1 MLPSTM
7 MTDPVSQ
14 PTAEALFAD
23 LLETAKNPLSEADA
37 VLLRAGFDALRA
49 RRDETSP
56 ALDLRQCVA
65 TARVLADMRIDA
77 AAVTAALVTPL
88 AVALDRPQ
96 DELTE
101 SFGAEVASL
110 LEGVKR
116 LAAFRWDRIE
126 EAAAESLRRMF
137 VAMAQDI
144 RVVMIVL
151 AMRVQQL
158 RVADQGAG
166 TPEDNQRLA
175 AETLEVFA
183 PLANRLGIWQLK
195 WELEDLSFS
204 QLEPETFA
212 ELTRL
217 LAEGQEQRQAF
228 IEEVVA
234 IIEREL
240 SEAGIQASVK
250 GRPKHIYSIYKK
262 MQRKQVS
269 FDQIYDVSA
278 VRILTDEVTDC
289 YAALGMV
296 HSLWAPL
303 PKEFDDYI
311 ARPKENR
318 YQSLHTAVVGLQ
330 GRPVEVQIRTHE
342 MHQFAEYGV
351 AAHWAYKE
359 SRKTGGAADEKFMV
373 LRQLM
378 DWEREVT
385 DPHQFVES
393 LKTDIFED
401 QVYVFTPNGDI
412 VDLPVGAT
420 PIDFAYRIHTMVGHR
435 CRGARVNDQIQP
447 LDYQLKTGDRVDI
460 LTHKSP
466 RPSRDWMNPAF
477 GYLRTASARTKVRQ
491 WYRQQGR
498 DTAITEGRALCDKE
512 ISRLELKHATIEE
525 IVELLKYPL
534 VEDMY
539 AAVGYGDRS
548 PQSIAS
554 AALQVERAKAPPEE
568 PEIPPSVPPSI
579 RKRSA
584 SGLALDGVDDI
595 LGKRARCCNPV
606 PGDRVVGFVTRG
618 RGIMI
623 HRRDCSNVTATRE
636 PERVVAIDWGP
647 GAGERHAVEV
657 EIRAHDRPGLMRDLL
672 EVVGN
677 TGVNIRSA
685 RAEAN
690 RAGEAWLQLALELTS
705 ADQVSK
711 VLQRIDRFPG
721 VLEVRRVAR

>member
-1 MLPSTM
+1 MLPSIM
-7 MTDPVSQ
+7 MTESVSP
-14 PTAEALFAD
+14 PTAEASFAQLFETVSTQFSQDD
-23 LLETAKNPLSEADA
+23 LG
-37 VLLRAGFDALRA
+37 VLRAGFDALSA
-49 RRDETSP
+49 RCDESSP
-56 ALDLRQCVA
+56 PIDLGHWIA
-65 TARVLADMRIDA
+65 TARVLADMRIDP
-77 AAVTAALVTPL
+77 AAVTAALVAPL
-88 AVALDRPQ
+88 AVELDQSPA
-96 DELTE
+96 ELTE
-101 SFGAEVASL
+101 ALGAEVGSL

-144 RVVMIVL
+144 RVVLIVL
-151 AMRVQQL
+151 AMRVQLL
-158 RVADQGAG
+158 RVADRGG
-166 TPEDNQRLA
+166 GEPEENQRLA

-195 WELEDLSFS
+195 WELEDRSFN

-212 ELTRL
+212 ELTGL
-217 LAEGQEQRQAF
+217 LADGREQRETF
-228 IEEVVA
+228 IKEVIDA
-234 IIEREL
+234 IEREL
-240 SEAGIQASVK
+240 SEAGIEASVT

-278 VRILTDEVTDC
+278 VRVITERVPDC

-318 YQSLHTAVVGLQ
+318 YQSLHTAVVGLR
-330 GRPVEVQIRTHE
+330 GRPVEVQIRTQE
-342 MHQFAEYGV
+342 MHQYAEYGV

-359 SRKTGGAADEKFMV
+359 SRKASGTADEKFMV

-378 DWEREVT
+378 DWERDVA

-393 LKTDIFED
+393 LKTDIFKD

-447 LDYQLKTGDRVDI
+447 LDYQLKTGDRVAI

-466 RPSRDWMNPAF
+466 RPSRDWMNSAF

-491 WYRQQGR
+491 WYREQGR
-498 DTAITEGRALCDKE
+498 DKAIAEGRELCDKE
-512 ISRLELKHATIEE
+512 IGRLELKHATIEE
-525 IVELLKYPL
+525 IAELIKYPS

-539 AAVGYGDRS
+539 KAVGYGDRS
-548 PQSIAS
+548 SQSVAS
-554 AALQVERAKAPPEE
+554 AALQVERSKAPPEE
-568 PEIPPSVPPSI
+568 AEIPPSVAPST

-606 PGDRVVGFVTRG
+606 PGDQVVGFVTRG

-623 HRRDCSNVTATRE
+623 HRRDCCNVTATRE
-636 PERVVAIDWGP
+636 PERLVAIDWGP
-647 GAGERHAVEV
+647 GEGERHTVDV
-657 EIRAHDRPGLMRDLL
+657 EIRAHDRPGLMRDLS
-672 EVVGN
+672 EVVSN

-690 RAGEAWLQLALELTS
+690 KAGEAWLRLALELTS
-705 ADQVSK
+705 AEQVVK

-721 VLEVRRVAR
+721 VLEVRRVGR